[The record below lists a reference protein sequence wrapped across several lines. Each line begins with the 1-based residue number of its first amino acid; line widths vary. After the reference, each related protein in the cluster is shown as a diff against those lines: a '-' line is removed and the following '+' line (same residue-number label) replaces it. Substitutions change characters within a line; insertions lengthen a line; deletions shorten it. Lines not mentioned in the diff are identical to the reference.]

1 MKTVIW
7 NDKTI
12 ETIRS
17 FPEEVRKE
25 VGYLIYRLQIGEQL
39 NLPHSKSMSSIAN
52 GVFELRI
59 KGTDGIYR
67 VFYYTKIKEKV
78 FILHAFQKKTQKTPQ
93 HEIVLIK
100 KYLKEMIYE

>member
-25 VGYLIYRLQIGEQL
+25 VGYLIYRLQMGEQL
-39 NLPHSKSMSSIAN
+39 DFPHSKSMSTIAN

-59 KGTDGIYR
+59 KGTDGVYR
-67 VFYYTKIKEKV
+67 VFYYIKIKEKV
-78 FILHAFQKKTQKTPQ
+78 FILHAFQKKTQKTPT
-93 HEIVLIK
+93 
-100 KYLKEMIYE
+100 